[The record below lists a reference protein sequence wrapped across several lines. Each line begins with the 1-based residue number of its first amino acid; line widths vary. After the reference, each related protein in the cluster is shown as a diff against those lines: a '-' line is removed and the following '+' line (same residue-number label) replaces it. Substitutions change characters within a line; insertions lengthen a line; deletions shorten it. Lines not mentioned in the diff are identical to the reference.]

1 MVYFEFVLKAAE
13 NFYEVAENSTKV
25 NVSAAMT
32 LVPTHTD
39 INNKIESIYVSTL
52 YDCREIAIV
61 IMA

>member
-1 MVYFEFVLKAAE
+1 MVHFEFVLKAVE

-39 INNKIESIYVSTL
+39 INNKIESIYVSTV
-52 YDCREIAIV
+52 YVGREMATV

>member
-25 NVSAAMT
+25 NVSAAMP

-52 YDCREIAIV
+52 YDCRDIAIV